1 MSRRNRRPKKQIRYP
16 EIAVFSF
23 DRGSQFNPHVYSD
36 KCYDFVEKIIDNMM
50 YKNNVYSD
58 KVGISGYKGDVIA
71 YIVGL
76 INLYV
81 MTDIDFE
88 LMDDLHEYDPD
99 SNVPNKFH

>member
-1 MSRRNRRPKKQIRYP
+1 MNFDNEKYMLFELQNSIDEYFKYGSKSNIRLNNLTKYIVKILEYYYPNYIIKTEFNIDSFNCSGFKKC
-16 EIAVFSF
+16 
-23 DRGSQFNPHVYSD
+23 D
-36 KCYDFVEKIIDNMM
+36 
-50 YKNNVYSD
+50 
-58 KVGISGYKGDVIA
+58 
-71 YIVGL
+71 IVGL